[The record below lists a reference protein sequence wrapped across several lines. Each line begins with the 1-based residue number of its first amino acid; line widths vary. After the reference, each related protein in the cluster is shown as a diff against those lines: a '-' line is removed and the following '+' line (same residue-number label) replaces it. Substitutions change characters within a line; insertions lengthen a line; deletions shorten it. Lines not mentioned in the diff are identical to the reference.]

1 MSNLIRVGFEGV
13 LALNTAAAGP
23 NQYSTPTWTEI
34 DVVKNLTLVIENQT
48 ADIGMR
54 RGKGWASNMNAI
66 KDLPIEVEALY
77 EKTNDNLEKFFLATI
92 TPRTFLD
99 CLILDGP
106 VEAAAGGIASKG
118 VRAWFNVS
126 KWELSQGLG
135 DAMMCKFTLGVG
147 YFASGEEPKEFTGT
161 VAT

>member
-1 MSNLIRVGFEGV
+1 MSNLIRLGFEGV
-13 LALNTAAAGP
+13 LALNTASSNA
-23 NQYSTPTWTEI
+23 YTTPTWTEI
-34 DVVKNLTLVIENQT
+34 DVVKSLTLVIENQT

-54 RGKGWASNMNAI
+54 RGKGWASSMNAI
-66 KDLPIEVEALY
+66 RDLPIEVEALY
-77 EKTNDNLEKFFLATI
+77 EKSNANLAKFFDASI
-92 TPRTFLD
+92 TPRMFLD

-106 VEAAAGGIASKG
+106 VVAPVGGTASKG
-118 VRAWFNVS
+118 MRAWFNVS

-147 YFASGEEPKEFTGT
+147 YFVSGQEPKEFTGT